1 MSDQTLIFAAV
12 ALILICGVAVF
23 FALPSDASKA
33 GAKRAAAI
41 TKSGKA
47 KGGAVQG
54 ADMSKDRRKQVQE
67 TLKELEAK
75 QKAKQKKLSLRK
87 KLERAGLSMS
97 PKTFYIFS
105 GVIGVIAFL
114 AGLVT
119 GQAMIVAL
127 GMGFAGGLGLP
138 RWVVSMLTK
147 RRQKKFLDEFSNAI
161 DVIVRG
167 VKSGLPVNDSLRI
180 IAKEAASP
188 VREEFEEFVESIRIG
203 VSMEQ
208 ALERMF
214 DRMPLPEVNFF
225 SIVLLLQKS
234 AGGNLSEALGNL
246 ASVLRSRKSMKGKI
260 EAMSSEAKASA
271 GIIGALPFL
280 LAGMLFLLAPD
291 YIGVMFTTPLGKL
304 MLAGALGWM
313 GIGVMVMRGMI
324 NFKF

>member
-1 MSDQTLIFAAV
+1 MSDQTLMFAAV
-12 ALILICGVAVF
+12 ALIFICGLAIF
-23 FALPSDASKA
+23 FALPSGSSKA
-33 GAKRAAAI
+33 GSKRVAAI

-87 KLERAGLSMS
+87 KLERAGLDMS

-105 GVIGVIAFL
+105 GVIGVMAFL
-114 AGLVT
+114 AGLLT
-119 GQAMIVAL
+119 GQPMIVAL
-127 GMGFAGGLGLP
+127 GMGFAGALGLP
-138 RWVVSMLTK
+138 RWIVLMLTK

-180 IAKEAASP
+180 IATEAASP

-246 ASVLRSRKSMKGKI
+246 AAVLRSRKSMKGKI